1 MPTWYEARFT
11 AKRNPFKEMLFQMSI
26 YFRGTSG
33 IDIDLDK
40 VDIDQCPQPDDAK
53 EPNVFA
59 GSARCKPETTKVGE
73 VSFSDE
79 VLQYVIASLTV
90 GF

>member
-1 MPTWYEARFT
+1 M
-11 AKRNPFKEMLFQMSI
+11 
-26 YFRGTSG
+26 
-33 IDIDLDK
+33 DK

-79 VLQYVIASLTV
+79 VLQNVIASLTV

>member
-1 MPTWYEARFT
+1 
-11 AKRNPFKEMLFQMSI
+11 MLSI

-73 VSFSDE
+73 VSFSHE

>member
-1 MPTWYEARFT
+1 M
-11 AKRNPFKEMLFQMSI
+11 KRDLPQKEILLKKCYFKFLSI

-73 VSFSDE
+73 VSFSDK